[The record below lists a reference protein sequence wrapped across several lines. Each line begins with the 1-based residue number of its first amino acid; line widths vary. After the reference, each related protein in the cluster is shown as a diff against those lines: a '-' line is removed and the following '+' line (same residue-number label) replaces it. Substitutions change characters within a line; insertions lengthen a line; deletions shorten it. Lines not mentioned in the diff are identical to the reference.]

1 MCNNYEKEF
10 NFLTGLTAGFIVS
23 MCAMVTYRLTVVDVI
38 CISTIAFP
46 FVYYIEN
53 YELFR

>member
-10 NFLTGLTAGFIVS
+10 NFLTGLSAGIIVS
-23 MCAMVTYRLTVVDVI
+23 GCAIVTYGVTVVDVI

-46 FVYYIEN
+46 FLYYIEN

>member
-1 MCNNYEKEF
+1 MYNNYEKEF
-10 NFLTGLTAGFIVS
+10 NFLTGLSAGIIVS
-23 MCAMVTYRLTVVDVI
+23 GCAIVTYELTLVDVI

>member
-10 NFLTGLTAGFIVS
+10 NFLTGLSAGIIVS
-23 MCAMVTYRLTVVDVI
+23 GCAIVTYGLTVVDVI

-46 FVYYIEN
+46 FLYYIEN